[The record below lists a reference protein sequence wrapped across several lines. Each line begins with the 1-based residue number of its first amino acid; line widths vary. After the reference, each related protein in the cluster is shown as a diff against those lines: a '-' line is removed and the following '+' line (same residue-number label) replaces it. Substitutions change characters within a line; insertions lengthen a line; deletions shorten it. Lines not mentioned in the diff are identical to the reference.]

1 MTFDWILEIEKML
14 EKIFLVDDM
23 NLNKTVIAL
32 FVIVEYVYQHEAIR
46 FAQIQKQSTSSIDN
60 NMSFIDNIVDHVVSD
75 VASDIV
81 KSLKKNV
88 ANTKIFELSNTN
100 QNSKNDANEKKWE
113 KELRECQTLVAKL
126 RDRKYLINFIIAFSQ
141 TLSIWSFENQKF
153 FLNLIMKI
161 FASNRHS
168 NSHYIRR
175 MTLNNR
181 MRHLLEYLF
190 SVFDTSKV
198 LIHVILI
205 SYTTFVLRTK
215 YSRNKHD
222 EITRNKMK
230 KTKRR
235 TQNDEKEHE
244 NDDDEDTNDA
254 KDSDNEKANKNRWM
268 FVNRDCFARMIL
280 DETQKTKTIRFLII
294 KQILSLNVALR
305 LLLNAILMINK
316 TSNLYDLLR
325 ILWNEKL
332 TSTFENLS
340 NIALYDQTKTI
351 LIEKILT
358 TNIIK
363 RYQWILNSYVFKKI
377 VKSFAKD
384 VVIDSKITN
393 RVLLVI
399 LVLCSLR
406 RTFAFIIANVN
417 DENRRI
423 DHDIS
428 HANWMHCELEMR
440 DNQFK
445 QYATIYDKTISK
457 LKKDFDDKSKFEL
470 KDMITY
476 RRLCHVT
483 IAFDLNQFYHEKV
496 AFIEK
501 KSLKNWL
508 KKYKTNNDAT
518 MYWTWI
524 RSTTKLDS
532 FDNRDEFAYVT
543 LTDAIKMCFTIH
555 LFHHICR
562 QQRRKCIVF
571 CEWSFTQWLIK
582 IILQNL
588 NFQIIVIR
596 TKHKSTK
603 RTMIMK
609 EFNRKNNEVNV
620 LIINIK
626 FDNLEQNMQND
637 CCDCIFLDIWLSTSN
652 VSQCFDR
659 IHRMKQ
665 IKICHFYIVNL
676 DHFYDQVVQINAI
689 NKMLIILESMKTMKM
704 IAIDFEKFKSFASNK
719 KFVSNKIDILIN
731 DQIKIRL
738 IQDKVDNLYQSQYD
752 IRNSRTNWNNV
763 RDLTKKNSF
772 LVEIEFRK
780 RFNLKKLSSNH
791 RLSQS
796 KDDFAETF
804 KNRFRYDANM
814 LFINNIFFVH
824 SVDIF
829 INKRQNETVQR
840 FRIETKVA
848 TKKIK
853 VAKLTKKLKENKNNA
868 ANALNKRNLTQ
879 SKQHKFN
886 SKIENNDMKFIT
898 FSSFS
903 RSNDSIANFV
913 FDEKQSKRNEQK
925 KSLSLMFHLKK
936 RDSQNNNDHQS
947 SLRFEEIA
955 SSSTTT
961 SSFSSFA
968 NRSQSFDNFNVDISN
983 TKDRLA
989 KQIKKIIYSTRNSIR
1004 IVMTKNWCCL

>member
-1 MTFDWILEIEKML
+1 M
-14 EKIFLVDDM
+14 
-23 NLNKTVIAL
+23 
-32 FVIVEYVYQHEAIR
+32 R
-46 FAQIQKQSTSSIDN
+46 
-60 NMSFIDNIVDHVVSD
+60 
-75 VASDIV
+75 
-81 KSLKKNV
+81 
-88 ANTKIFELSNTN
+88 
-100 QNSKNDANEKKWE
+100 
-113 KELRECQTLVAKL
+113 
-126 RDRKYLINFIIAFSQ
+126 
-141 TLSIWSFENQKF
+141 
-153 FLNLIMKI
+153 I
-161 FASNRHS
+161 FANNRHS
-168 NSHYIRR
+168 NFHHTRR
-175 MTLNNR
+175 MILNNR
-181 MRHLLEYLF
+181 MRHLLKYFLN
-190 SVFDTSKV
+190 VFDTSKT
-198 LIHVILI
+198 LIHVILT

-215 YSRNKHD
+215 YSKNKHD
-222 EITRNKMK
+222 EVTRNKMK
-230 KTKRR
+230 KTRRR
-235 TQNDEKEHE
+235 TQNDEEKHE
-244 NDDDEDTNDA
+244 SDDDENTNDV
-254 KDSDNEKANKNRWM
+254 KDFDNKKANKNRWM
-268 FVNRDCFARMIL
+268 FVSRDCFARMIF
-280 DETQKTKTIRFLII
+280 DETQKTKTIWFLII
-294 KQILSLNVALR
+294 KQILSLNVVLR

-316 TSNLYDLLR
+316 VSNFYDLLR

-399 LVLCSLR
+399 FVFCSFH
-406 RTFAFIIANVN
+406 RTFAFIIANMS

-428 HANWMHCELEMR
+428 HANWVHCEFEMR
-440 DNQFK
+440 DNQLK

-457 LKKDFDDKSKFEL
+457 LRKDFDDKSKFEL
-470 KDMITY
+470 RDMITH

-483 IAFDLNQFYHEKV
+483 IAFDLNQFYHEKI

-501 KSLKNWL
+501 KSFESWL

-518 MYWTWI
+518 MYWIWI
-524 RSTTKLDS
+524 RSTTKFDS
-532 FDNRDEFAYVT
+532 LDNRDEFAYVT
-543 LTDAIKMCFTIH
+543 LINAIKMCFTIH

-571 CEWSFTQWLIK
+571 CEWSFTQWLMK

-665 IKICHFYIVNL
+665 IKICHFYIVNF
-676 DHFYDQVVQINAI
+676 DHFYDQIVQINAI
-689 NKMLIILESMKTMKM
+689 NKMLIIFESMKTMKM
-704 IAIDFEKFKSFASNK
+704 ITIDFEKFKSFASNER
-719 KFVSNKIDILIN
+719 FASNKIDTLID

-738 IQDKVDNLYQSQYD
+738 IQNKVDNLYQNQYD

-772 LVEIEFRK
+772 FVEIEFRK
-780 RFNLKKLSSNH
+780 RLNLRKLSSNH
-791 RLSQS
+791 RLNQS
-796 KDDFAETF
+796 KDDFAKIS
-804 KNRFRYDANM
+804 KNRSRYDANM
-814 LFINNIFFVH
+814 LSINNIFLVH
-824 SVDIF
+824 FDDIS
-829 INKRQNETVQR
+829 INKRQNEIVQKL
-840 FRIETKVA
+840 RIEAKTA

-853 VAKLTKKLKENKNNA
+853 VAKLTEKLKKNKNNDA
-868 ANALNKRNLTQ
+868 SVLNKRDLTQ

-886 SKIENNDMKFIT
+886 SKIENNDMKLIT

-925 KSLSLMFHLKK
+925 KSLSLMFHFKK
-936 RDSQNNNDHQS
+936 RDSQSNNDHQS
-947 SLRFEEIA
+947 SLRFEEVA

-961 SSFSSFA
+961 SFFSSFA
-968 NRSQSFDNFNVDISN
+968 NRSQSFDDFNVDISN
-983 TKDRLA
+983 IKNRFA
-989 KQIKKIIYSTRNSIR
+989 KQIKKIIYSIRNSIR
-1004 IVMTKNWCCL
+1004 IVMTKN